1 MDAAQRI
8 NDESMNKKIA
18 VIVTIII
25 VLIAA
30 AFLLAYLINQKS
42 VGKVTNFE
50 QCAKFGFPIMESYPR
65 QCRAG
70 DKIFIEDISAN
81 KSDDGNKNTT
91 SPECKIAGCSGQLCV
106 GTDSPDIITT
116 CEYRQEYACY
126 KTARCEKQSDGNCGW
141 TQTKELLECISQ
153 FKNL

>member
-1 MDAAQRI
+1 MDAAQRT
-8 NDESMNKKIA
+8 NDKSMNKKIS
-18 VIVTIII
+18 VIVIIII

-30 AFLLAYLINQKS
+30 AFSLAYLINQKS

-50 QCAKFGFPIMESYPR
+50 QCAKLGFPIMESYPR

-70 DKIFIEDISAN
+70 DKIFIENIGAN
-81 KSDDGNKNTT
+81 KSDDENKNTA

-116 CEYRQEYACY
+116 CEYRPEYACY
-126 KTARCEKQSDGNCGW
+126 KTARCEKQPTGQCSW
-141 TQTKELLECISQ
+141 TQTSELVKCINEA
-153 FKNL
+153 K